1 MIGQHRM
8 DGVSLPASGEKG
20 RVVSSPPKANVSS
33 PMKTV
38 IKITSLMHG
47 VVTFNGILS
56 RTIIISLL
64 IVSHFLAFTP
74 LLPWNPIFY
83 QLTHTCIYE
92 IRIPLPDICNS
103 AHTIIMC

>member
-20 RVVSSPPKANVSS
+20 RVVSTPSKANVSS

-47 VVTFNGILS
+47 VVTFK
-56 RTIIISLL
+56 
-64 IVSHFLAFTP
+64 
-74 LLPWNPIFY
+74 
-83 QLTHTCIYE
+83 
-92 IRIPLPDICNS
+92 
-103 AHTIIMC
+103 